1 MARVKYGALITDLA
15 GSIGGITF
23 QKNSSGSI
31 AKLRNKTPLNPSL
44 SQSDQQVALS
54 KLVAL
59 WSTLSQAYQD
69 NWAALAAAHTHF
81 NAWGKET
88 TLNGFQWFMSCNLN
102 LISAGWDPISDAPS
116 YSPIS
121 PPNDF
126 TLSADADDFDINIA
140 SGWNPGDDKI
150 LIYATPPVRQTS
162 VKLRRSL
169 FLLDSYTGGNI
180 TNRDIRVKYENMFY
194 LTWASFYAAAE
205 CNIFIRAKQVQFGTG
220 MASYF
225 NSAILKII

>member
-1 MARVKYGALITDLA
+1 MARVTYGALITDLA
-15 GSIGGITF
+15 GSIGGVTF

-44 SQSDQQVALS
+44 AQSDQQVTLAS
-54 KLVAL
+54 LVAM
-59 WSTLSQAYQD
+59 WPTLSQAYQD

-81 NAWGKET
+81 NAWGDEK

-102 LISAGWDPISDAPS
+102 LISAGWDPIEDAPAYAS
-116 YSPIS
+116 IS

-126 TLSADADDFDINIA
+126 TLSADSDDFDIDIA
-140 SGWNPGDDKI
+140 LGWNPGDDKI
-150 LIYATPPVRQTS
+150 LIYATPPLRQTS
-162 VKLRRSL
+162 LKLRRSL

-180 TNRDIRVKYENMFY
+180 TNRDIRVKYEAMFN
-194 LTWASFYAAAE
+194 LTWADFYASAA
-205 CNIFIRAKQVQFGTG
+205 CNIIVRAKQVEEDTG

-225 NSAILKII
+225 NSAILKIS